1 MLGMIRKAEDWFSG
15 VTPWMRRQRT
25 RFSGWIYEQDT
36 LYLSALAILVGILAG
51 YGALLLRFGI
61 EWVSLAWTGERIWED
76 AMPNLPWF
84 VYIGAPVIGGLAAG
98 WINTK
103 WLPAGQTR
111 GVAGV
116 LESLSERSGRIDGR
130 HSTSDTVGSIIGVG
144 SGASAG
150 REGPTVA
157 MGAAIASYV
166 GHRLKLS
173 EQQMRT
179 LIGCGV
185 ASGIASSFN
194 APIAGVLFAL
204 EVILA
209 DYAISTFSPIVI
221 SSVIATVITRA
232 ELGNFPAFTIPEYR
246 LVSGWEI
253 PIYVGLG
260 IFCGLLAEA
269 WLRMMPPIRK
279 RLERHVP
286 KPIYRPAAAGLVL
299 GLCALVVPQIMSV
312 GYGTVDSM
320 LWERLDPTLLHWALP
335 VTAFL
340 AIVLLVKVF
349 ATALCA
355 AGGFGGGEIGP
366 SIFIGAT
373 AGALYGG
380 VVHHLMPFVS
390 ETYGGYAL
398 VAAGAMM
405 AAALQAPMTTIL
417 MVFEMSGDYHIMVP
431 LMASCIVATLVKRAF
446 GHESVFTEVLEARG
460 IDTAWTRERSWMR
473 AVPVRKIPWRS
484 TPEVSEHAKLEELK
498 RVYVSSGKGCVQV
511 VDDDGLMIG
520 IVTFGDLQQWLL
532 DPTLDQIVL
541 AGEVA
546 NRNISV
552 ISEDGNLLQAINMF
566 DRETFEQMPVV
577 AYDDPRR
584 VLGILSRNAVFST
597 YHALI
602 VKHGE
607 ESAGDHG

>member
-1 MLGMIRKAEDWFSG
+1 MQKVREGLAG
-15 VTPWMRRQRT
+15 VGPWMRRLRT
-25 RFSGWIYEQDT
+25 RLSGWVYEQDT
-36 LYLSALAILVGILAG
+36 LYLSGLAILVGILSG

-61 EWVSLAWTGERIWED
+61 EWVSLAWTGERIWEN
-76 AMPNLPWF
+76 ALHTLPW
-84 VYIGAPVIGGLAAG
+84 YIYIAAPVIGGLAAG

-103 WLPAGQTR
+103 WLPAGQAR

-116 LESLSERSGRIDGR
+116 LESLSERSGRIDSR
-130 HSTSDTVGSIIGVG
+130 HSTSDTVSSILGVG

-157 MGAAIASYV
+157 LGAAIASYI
-166 GHRLKLS
+166 GQRLKLS

-179 LIGCGV
+179 LVGCGV

-260 IFCGLLAEA
+260 VFCGLLAVS
-269 WLRMMPPIRK
+269 WIKMMPPIR
-279 RLERHVP
+279 RQLDRYVTNP
-286 KPIYRPAAAGLVL
+286 MFRPASAGLVL
-299 GLCALVVPQIMSV
+299 GLCALVIPQIMSI
-312 GYGTVDSM
+312 GYGTVDDM

-335 VTAFL
+335 VTVFL
-340 AIVLLVKVF
+340 LALLAAKVF

-380 VVHHLMPFVS
+380 VVHHLMPFIS

-417 MVFEMSGDYHIMVP
+417 MVFELSGDYHIMVP

-446 GHESVFTEVLEARG
+446 GRESVFTEVLEAKG

-484 TPEVSEHAKLEELK
+484 TPEVSEHARLEELK
-498 RVYVSSGKGCVQV
+498 RIYVSSGKGCVQV

-520 IVTFGDLQQWLL
+520 IVTFSDLQQWLL

-546 NRNISV
+546 NRSISV

-566 DRETFEQMPVV
+566 DRENFEQMPVV
-577 AYDDPRR
+577 AYDNPRR

-607 ESAGDHG
+607 ETTGDHG